1 MFSWLQALRQGT
13 ALVRVIYKSD
23 PQIVDWIMVGLIDIL
38 NLFIHHLLG
47 CIWLEYV
54 AWWSSATFCC
64 VLSCVYYFVFLF
76 FFWTAAVQL
85 IQVFSRHC
93 GPPQAEPAVA
103 L

>member
-38 NLFIHHLLG
+38 NLFYTSSVGLHLVG
-47 CIWLEYV
+47 ICGMV
-54 AWWSSATFCC
+54 SSATFCC

>member
-1 MFSWLQALRQGT
+1 
-13 ALVRVIYKSD
+13 
-23 PQIVDWIMVGLIDIL
+23 LIDIL
-38 NLFIHHLLG
+38 NLFYTSSIGLYLVGICGMVVFSYFLL
-47 CIWLEYV
+47 C
-54 AWWSSATFCC
+54 F
-64 VLSCVYYFVFLF
+64 LSCVYCFVFLF